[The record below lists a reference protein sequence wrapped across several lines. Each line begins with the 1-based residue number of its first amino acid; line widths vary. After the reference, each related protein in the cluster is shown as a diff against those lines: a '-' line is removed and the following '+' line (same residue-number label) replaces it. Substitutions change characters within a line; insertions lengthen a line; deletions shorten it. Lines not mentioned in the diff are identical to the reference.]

1 VSVLIAAAKAALAF
15 IIDGGG
21 EAITTGVKG
30 YLRVPFPCII
40 DRVTLTADQNGSI
53 QVDIWKSSY
62 AAFPPTD
69 ANSIT
74 GGHEPKIIA
83 SNKSEDATLTGWT
96 TALNEGDILAFN
108 VDSVATVTRLTV
120 NLHVRKR

>member
-1 VSVLIAAAKAALAF
+1 MLIAAGKAALAF
-15 IIDGGG
+15 IIDGG

-74 GGHEPKIIA
+74 GGHEPKITA
-83 SNKSEDATLTGWT
+83 GSKSEDATLTGWT
-96 TALNEGDILAFN
+96 TALSEGDILAFS
-108 VDSVATVTRLTV
+108 VDSADTITKLTV

>member
-1 VSVLIAAAKAALAF
+1 MSVLIAAGKAALAF

-21 EAITTGVKG
+21 EVITTGVKG

-40 DRVTLTADQNGSI
+40 DRVTLTADQSGSI
-53 QVDIWKSSY
+53 QVDIWKSAY

-74 GGHEPKIIA
+74 GGNEPKITA
-83 SNKSEDATLTGWT
+83 GSKSEDATLTGWSKS
-96 TALNEGDILAFN
+96 LDEGDILAFN
-108 VDSVATVTRLTV
+108 VDSAAAITRVTV

>member
-1 VSVLIAAAKAALAF
+1 MSVLIAPAKAALVF

-21 EAITTGVKG
+21 EIITTGVKG
-30 YLRVPFPCII
+30 YLRIPFSGII
-40 DRVTLTADQNGSI
+40 DRVTLTADQAGSV

-62 AAFPPTD
+62 ADFPPAD

-74 GGHEPKIIA
+74 GGHEPKITA
-83 SNKSEDATLTGWT
+83 SNKYEDASLTGWT
-96 TALNEGDILAFN
+96 TSLNEGDILAFN
-108 VDSVATVTRLTV
+108 VDSVTSITRVTV

>member
-1 VSVLIAAAKAALAF
+1 MSVLIAAAKAALVF

-21 EAITTGVKG
+21 AVITTGVKG

-40 DRVTLTADQNGSI
+40 DRVTLTADQGGSI
-53 QVDIWKSSY
+53 QIDLWKSSY

-74 GGHEPKIIA
+74 GSHEPKITA
-83 SNKSEDATLTGWT
+83 GNKSEDATLSGWT
-96 TALNEGDILAFN
+96 NSLNEGDILAFN
-108 VDSVATVTRLTV
+108 VDSVTTITRLTV

>member
-1 VSVLIAAAKAALAF
+1 MSVLIAPAKAALVF

-21 EAITTGVKG
+21 EVVTTGVKG
-30 YLRVPFPCII
+30 YLRIPFSGII
-40 DRVTLTADQNGSI
+40 DRVTLTADQAGSV

-62 AAFPPTD
+62 ADFPPAD

-74 GGHEPKIIA
+74 SGHEPKITA
-83 SNKSEDATLTGWT
+83 SNKYEDTSLTGWT
-96 TALNEGDILAFN
+96 TSLNEGDILAFN
-108 VDSVATVTRLTV
+108 VDSVTSITRVTI